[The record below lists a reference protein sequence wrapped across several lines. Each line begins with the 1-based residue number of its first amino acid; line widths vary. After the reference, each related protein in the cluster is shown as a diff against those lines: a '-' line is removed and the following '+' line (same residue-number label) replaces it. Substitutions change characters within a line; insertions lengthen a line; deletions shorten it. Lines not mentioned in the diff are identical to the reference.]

1 MAKLELQWQ
10 YVERILPSCLKF
22 ILRQVWK
29 KIVSKKHIFLSNG
42 NTFYNLLSY
51 FSGSS
56 FGPGSAHTGA
66 IDWPE
71 VHPILFPKF
80 PAFRQRTFCQI
91 LWSYLHLTAK
101 ESLAYMLVDKAFSP
115 LSRVGLLGFKS
126 LCNASTFSVP
136 KDIMCCMYIRFVAC
150 SLVEY

>member
-1 MAKLELQWQ
+1 MTICGKNFTFLFKV
-10 YVERILPSCLKF
+10 YIKTSM
-22 ILRQVWK
+22 K
-29 KIVSKKHIFLSNG
+29 KNVSKKHIFFVKWQHILQSVIH
-42 NTFYNLLSY
+42 

-71 VHPILFPKF
+71 IHPILFPKF
-80 PAFRQRTFCQI
+80 PAFRQRTFRQI

-101 ESLAYMLVDKAFSP
+101 ESLAYMLVDKAFSS

-136 KDIMCCMYIRFVAC
+136 KDIMCCMYIRLVAC